1 MMWTY
6 VVAYLDVEDIRTAP
20 FIMVR
25 SRKRGG
31 WEMPGGRMEEGET
44 PIGSAER
51 EFLEETGRHLITDGD
66 LSIPYKG
73 GRVFFGITNK
83 DAVQDPIEHEIS
95 DVSWFKKLPDDLAYP
110 LEEYVPLIEMGR
122 SMIEKKRP

>member
-6 VVAYLDVEDIRTAP
+6 VVAYLDGEDIETAP

-31 WEMPGGRMEEGET
+31 WEMPGGRMEDGESELD
-44 PIGSAER
+44 SAIR
-51 EFLEETGRHLITDGD
+51 EFLEETGRRLRTGQD
-66 LSIPYKG
+66 LSVRYKG
-73 GRVFFGITNK
+73 GRVFFGITSMS
-83 DAVQDPIEHEIS
+83 AVQDPIEHEIS
-95 DVSWFKKLPDDLAYP
+95 EISWFKKLPEDLAYP

-122 SMIEKKRP
+122 SMIGKRKI

>member
-6 VVAYLDVEDIRTAP
+6 VVAYLDVEDIETAP

-31 WEMPGGRMEEGET
+31 WEMPGGRMEDGESELD
-44 PIGSAER
+44 SAIR
-51 EFLEETGRHLITDGD
+51 EFLEETGRRLRTGQD
-66 LSIPYKG
+66 LSVRYKG
-73 GRVFFGITNK
+73 GRVFFGLSRK
-83 DAVQDPIEHEIS
+83 EKVQKQAEHEIE
-95 DVSWFKKLPDDLAYP
+95 DIEWFRELPEDLAYP

-122 SMIEKKRP
+122 SMIGKRIL

>member
-1 MMWTY
+1 MWTY
-6 VVAYLDVEDIRTAP
+6 VVAYLDVEDIQTAQ

-31 WEMPGGRMEEGET
+31 WEMPGGGTEEGET

-51 EFLEETGRHLITDGD
+51 EFLEETGRYLITDES
-66 LSIPYKG
+66 LSVPYKG
-73 GRVFFGITNK
+73 GRVFFGVTNRN
-83 DAVQDPIEHEIS
+83 AVRDPIEHEIS
-95 DVSWFKKLPDDLAYP
+95 DVSWFKKLPEDLAYP

-122 SMIEKKRP
+122 SMIKKRKA